1 MIQQQQQPSDLKIKI
16 NKSECIENNLIIDP
30 ITKENVDGYIIKDNT
45 SISIS
50 LSNRNVIADSMTVRD
65 YYYRNINNKNIII
78 RSLDC
83 NYKLGTN
90 FDVIPKHTYRYLKS
104 TNRLNSKLFV
114 VSLDYYVADPN
125 TLDLT
130 KKNKK
135 LYFKLVNSDEY
146 EAYKKLGSP
155 NKIDINVGKNG
166 EIIRPKESK

>member
-1 MIQQQQQPSDLKIKI
+1 M
-16 NKSECIENNLIIDP
+16 IIDP

-50 LSNRNVIADSMTVRD
+50 LSNRSVIADSMTLSD

-83 NYKLGTN
+83 NYKLGTD
-90 FDVIPKHTYRYLKS
+90 FDVIPKHTYKYLKS

-114 VSLDYYVADPN
+114 VSLDYYVAEPV
-125 TLDLT
+125 TLNLV

-135 LYFKLVNSDEY
+135 LYFKLVNNDEY

-166 EIIRPKESK
+166 EIIRPKESN

>member
-1 MIQQQQQPSDLKIKI
+1 
-16 NKSECIENNLIIDP
+16 
-30 ITKENVDGYIIKDNT
+30 
-45 SISIS
+45 
-50 LSNRNVIADSMTVRD
+50 MTVRD
-65 YYYRNINNKNIII
+65 YYYRSVNNKNIII

-104 TNRLNSKLFV
+104 TNRLNNKLFV
-114 VSLDYYVADPN
+114 ISLDYYIADPI
-125 TLDLT
+125 TLDLN

-135 LYFKLVNSDEY
+135 LYFKLVNTDEY

-166 EIIRPKESK
+166 EIIRPKESN